1 MEDFEGRIPL
11 LQSIVRRT
19 KEVSPATRVLDVVE
33 IFRRNTSLMAVPI
46 VSDGRYAGV
55 ISRKELF
62 FKWLSNK
69 YALDLFGNKPISILL
84 ENNNLAMEPELDVNS
99 ALQRL
104 LAVDPG
110 LEADCFPVKSGE
122 TCLGIVSVSDLM
134 MEMSRTQSM
143 LLHDLSAMSARIR
156 DEVAQARRI
165 QQDLLPPSSLRFK
178 GVSVDAGVTSST
190 EVSGDFFDY
199 FTVDE
204 CRLGLVIADVS
215 GHGVQAGMVTTAA
228 KASLHSLVSRGVTT
242 PGDLLAGIN
251 RAVMATTGSTLLMTC
266 LIAVIDVNENRL
278 SLANAGHNFP
288 YLFRRNEVRLEQ
300 IESVS
305 GFPLG
310 LDAESRFREYSF
322 RFGRGDTL
330 VLYTDGLIECT
341 NPDGEMF
348 GYERLGELLLMHVDQ
363 TPDRLRATILRRLE
377 EYRENAPL
385 EDDVTLMVAARRDG

>member
-11 LQSIVRRT
+11 LQSLVRRT
-19 KEVSPATRVLDVVE
+19 QEVSPATRVIDVVE
-33 IFRRNTSLMAVPI
+33 VFRRDKSLMAVPV
-46 VSDGRYAGV
+46 VSEGRYAGV

-69 YALDLFGNKPISILL
+69 YALDLFGKKPISLLL
-84 ENNNLAMEPELDVNS
+84 EQNDLAMEPELDVNS

-104 LAVDPG
+104 LAADPC
-110 LEADCFPVKSGE
+110 LEADCFPVKKGE

-134 MEMSRTQSM
+134 MEMSRTQSL
-143 LLHDLSAMSARIR
+143 LLHDLSSMSARIR

-165 QQDLLPPSSLRFK
+165 QQDLLPPSNLRFK
-178 GVSVDAGVTSST
+178 GLVVDGGVTSST

-199 FTVDE
+199 FPVDGSS
-204 CRLGLVIADVS
+204 LGLIIADVS

-228 KASLHSLVSRGVTT
+228 KASLHSLVGRGVTT
-242 PGDLLAGIN
+242 PGDLLSGIN
-251 RAVMATTGSTLLMTC
+251 RAVMSATGTTLLMTC
-266 LIAVIDVNENRL
+266 LIAVIDVTGNRM

-288 YLFRRNEVRLEQ
+288 YLFRSTDGRLEQ
-300 IESVS
+300 IDSVS

-310 LDAESRFREYSF
+310 LDAESRFHEYSIP
-322 RFGRGDTL
+322 FGEGDIL

-341 NPDGEMF
+341 NRKGEMF
-348 GYERLGELLLMHVDQ
+348 GYERLGELLLMHMDQ
-363 TPDRLRATILRRLE
+363 TPERLRATILRGLE

-385 EDDVTLMVAARRDG
+385 EDDVTLLVARRDG